1 MYRHERGPI
10 NAFLSAESKR
20 TRKQTREIGIRISLI
35 AWSIEFISG
44 GLIILDET
52 LGISKN
58 GTLYMITAAI
68 DLLFCSILIPCTYII
83 NSEKVKHRLIT
94 EGCRRSLRRAMPFGR
109 NRVSNVEVLNMDVLP
124 NVPPTGAVLRPR
136 TPSISENIADDK

>member
-1 MYRHERGPI
+1 MNRHERGPI
-10 NAFLSAESKR
+10 IAVLSAQSKHA
-20 TRKQTREIGIRISLI
+20 RKRARDIGIRISLI

-83 NSEKVKHRLIT
+83 NSEKVKHRVIT
-94 EGCRRSLRRAMPFGR
+94 EGWRRSLKRALPFGR
-109 NRVSNVEVLNMDVLP
+109 NRVSHVEVLNMDILP
-124 NVPPTGAVLRPR
+124 NAPPIGAVLRPR
-136 TPSISENIADDK
+136 TPSISESIADNK